1 VEVLVHHHL
10 ALALHLHL
18 AHHQV
23 AEVQVQLHILGPLEV
38 GQLVEILLVQNGE
51 VGEVVVKV
59 VDDEHI
65 LEVVIDEVGHKLELL
80 VVKIQL
86 EL

>member
-1 VEVLVHHHL
+1 MNKPVEVLVHHHL
-10 ALALHLHL
+10 ALAHLH
-18 AHHQV
+18 QV
-23 AEVQVQLHILGPLEV
+23 GEVQLQPHILGHLELGEV
-38 GQLVEILLVQNGE
+38 VEILVVLNGE

-59 VDDEHI
+59 VDDEYI
-65 LEVVIDEVGHKLELL
+65 LEVVIDEVEHKLELL